1 MRLPVTSRRAP
12 CAAPARIYS
21 DPVIAPIK
29 TGTHAVVV
37 SVHVWGQAEA
47 SFPQSSP
54 SSPIAPLCLR
64 PPSTPHPKLLIRVT
78 QAPGRFWGPG
88 EKEQTMRRPQ
98 HLVYLAGTAGP

>member
-12 CAAPARIYS
+12 RAAPARIYS
-21 DPVIAPIK
+21 DPVIAPLN
-29 TGTHAVVV
+29 TGRHTVGV
-37 SVHVWGQAEA
+37 SVHVWGQAGA

-54 SSPIAPLCLR
+54 SSPVALRLR

-88 EKEQTMRRPQ
+88 EKEQTMRGPQ
-98 HLVYLAGTAGP
+98 HLVYLAGTAGT